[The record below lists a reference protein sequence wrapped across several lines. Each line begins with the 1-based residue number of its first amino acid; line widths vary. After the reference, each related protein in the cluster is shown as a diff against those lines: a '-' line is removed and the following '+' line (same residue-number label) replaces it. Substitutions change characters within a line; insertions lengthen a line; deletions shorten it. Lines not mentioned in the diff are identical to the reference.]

1 MYRLLGIPEIL
12 KLLLVILARKRLEGS
27 YSKLNDLVDQILVI
41 LAVAVGK
48 HCFSAFEASQFRQF
62 PFWAP

>member
-1 MYRLLGIPEIL
+1 
-12 KLLLVILARKRLEGS
+12 
-27 YSKLNDLVDQILVI
+27 VI

-62 PFWAP
+62 SFWPP